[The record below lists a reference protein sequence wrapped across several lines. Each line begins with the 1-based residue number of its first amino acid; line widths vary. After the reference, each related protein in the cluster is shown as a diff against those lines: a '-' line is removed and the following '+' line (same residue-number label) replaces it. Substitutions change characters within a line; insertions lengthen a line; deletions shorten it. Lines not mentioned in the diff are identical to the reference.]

1 MIKQF
6 KLTGLVFSVLCFA
19 NVMADTAT
27 VEHETQYLLDYIEH
41 SGCIFIRNGSEY
53 SPKKAR
59 SHIQRKYDYVK
70 DKVSTTEQVIKYA
83 ATESSWTGRPYTINC
98 PNKTA
103 VPSADWLTKALM
115 DYRGSQ
121 Q

>member
-6 KLTGLVFSVLCFA
+6 KLVSILFGLFSLA
-19 NVMADTAT
+19 MAMADTDI
-27 VEHETQYLLDYIEH
+27 VEQETQYLLDYIEH
-41 SGCIFIRNGSEY
+41 SGCVFIRNGSEY
-53 SPKKAR
+53 SPQKAR
-59 SHIQRKYDYVK
+59 SHIQRKYNYVK
-70 DKVSTTEQVIKYA
+70 DKISTTEQVIQYA

-103 VPSADWLTKALM
+103 VPSADWLTKALI
-115 DYRGSQ
+115 DYRESQ